1 MSSSV
6 VILFAHG
13 AREPEW
19 AQPFES
25 IRDRLRAAG
34 TPVELAFLEFMS
46 PSLDEAAERLAD
58 KGTVIIVPVFL
69 AQGAHLKRAL
79 PAMVAKLRR
88 SSRRSRRGCSA
99 RRAEERKVKL
109 ADKPGSVVDSHSSR
123 PRVAPALEPSTRGLG
138 EPRRR
143 PPI

>member
-1 MSSSV
+1 MSSSA

-19 AQPFES
+19 ARPFEG

-58 KGTVIIVPVFL
+58 KGTVIIVPLFL
-69 AQGAHLKRAL
+69 AQGAHLKREL
-79 PAMVAKLRR
+79 PAMVAKLRKR
-88 SSRRSRRGCSA
+88 HA
-99 RRAEERKVKL
+99 KTEF
-109 ADKPGSVVDSHSSR
+109 
-123 PRVAPALEPSTRGLG
+123 RVTPALG
-138 EPRRR
+138 EAPEIVAAITAWVQRAAR
-143 PPI
+143 

>member
-1 MSSSV
+1 MSSSA

-25 IRDRLRAAG
+25 VRDRLRAAG

-58 KGTVIIVPVFL
+58 KGTVIIVPLFL
-69 AQGAHLKRAL
+69 AQGAHLKREL
-79 PAMVAKLRR
+79 PAMVAKLRKR
-88 SSRRSRRGCSA
+88 HA
-99 RRAEERKVKL
+99 KTEF
-109 ADKPGSVVDSHSSR
+109 
-123 PRVAPALEPSTRGLG
+123 RVTPALGEEPEIVAAITEWVQRAA
-138 EPRRR
+138 R
-143 PPI
+143 